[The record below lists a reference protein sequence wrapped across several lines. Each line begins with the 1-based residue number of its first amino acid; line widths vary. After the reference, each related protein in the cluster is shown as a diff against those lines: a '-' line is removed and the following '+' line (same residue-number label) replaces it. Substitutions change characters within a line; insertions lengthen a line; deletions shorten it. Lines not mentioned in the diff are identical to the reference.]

1 MHLIL
6 TLSTDP
12 EVRSLIRDG
21 AHKKWHLIRTIWIR
35 EKYRTLGTN
44 RYCSEILS
52 RNRKV
57 EFKCTNECKQ
67 QDFHSI
73 IHTIKPFRT
82 QHSKKNTRLTLK
94 VKIEYRY
101 KLGDPQQMS
110 LGLTRFQVLIGQ
122 HLEYLSNA
130 QVYKKAGWITGQ
142 KKKKKGTKLT

>member
-73 IHTIKPFRT
+73 IHTIKPFRMQHGKKKHKT
-82 QHSKKNTRLTLK
+82 HSKSENRKPIQARGPPANVIRFDQIPGTDWATSGILVQR
-94 VKIEYRY
+94 
-101 KLGDPQQMS
+101 S
-110 LGLTRFQVLIGQ
+110 GL
-122 HLEYLSNA
+122 
-130 QVYKKAGWITGQ
+130 Q
-142 KKKKKGTKLT
+142 KKPVGSQLRRKKRKGRN